1 MAASKDAKS
10 RLSGD
15 TQPNLA
21 LLARRVPNTAV
32 RSGSRH
38 TVAGET
44 PSRLGRPTTGAAADY
59 EYQSNDIITTL
70 QVVGQLQAEQERS

>member
-15 TQPNLA
+15 KQPNLA

-32 RSGSRH
+32 QSDSRH
-38 TVAGET
+38 TVAGGDAPAPQT
-44 PSRLGRPTTGAAADY
+44 AYDRRRRRLED
-59 EYQSNDIITTL
+59 QSDDTITTL
-70 QVVGQLQAEQERS
+70 QGVGQLHAEQERS